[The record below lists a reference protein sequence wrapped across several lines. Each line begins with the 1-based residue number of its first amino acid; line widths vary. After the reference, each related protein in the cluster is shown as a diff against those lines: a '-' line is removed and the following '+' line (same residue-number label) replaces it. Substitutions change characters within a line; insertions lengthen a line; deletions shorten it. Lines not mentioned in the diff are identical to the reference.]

1 MKTLPNEIQH
11 LFTKQRV
18 FNDKN
23 KVNIKEFKPFVQKIS
38 KEEVLFMYD
47 HISKKYGKNFT
58 IDFIKRIP
66 EEKIIYFRATFKIG
80 EFSGKGMILFDEE
93 TFEELFNNLER
104 LIRLEE
110 QKKIQE
116 LI

>member
-1 MKTLPNEIQH
+1 MKSLPTEIQH
-11 LFTKQRV
+11 LFTKKRV

-23 KVNIKEFKPFVQKIS
+23 RVNVKEFKPFLQKIS

-47 HISKKYGKNFT
+47 NLVKKYGKCFT

-66 EEKIIYFRATFKIG
+66 EEKIIYFRATFEIG
-80 EFSGKGMILFDEE
+80 EFHGKGMILFDED

-104 LIRLEE
+104 LIMLEE
-110 QKKIQE
+110 QKKIKE